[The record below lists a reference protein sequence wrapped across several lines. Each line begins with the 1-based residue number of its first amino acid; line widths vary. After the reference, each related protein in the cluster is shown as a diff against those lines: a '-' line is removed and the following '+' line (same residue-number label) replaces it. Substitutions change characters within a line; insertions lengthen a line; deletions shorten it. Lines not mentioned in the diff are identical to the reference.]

1 MQCIRVWATFYVVRR
16 SCLPG
21 SKLHLSCNTSMRY
34 EEAVGASPNL
44 VKCVDFTRLC
54 EFPEDNLTS
63 PLFGLY
69 SIFFYFETNPRY
81 PTQDTRE
88 HFTALLGSLIHDFVF
103 SFVAVS
109 RRLLRLS
116 PVPPFCLT
124 GIRAVLRLSSG
135 SRRSARRWLCPEP
148 LSHGNTLVLQVL
160 CLCSLKALLVAGRKI
175 NINLIHISVVKYAF
189 QCASKGE
196 IDGCVDRQTD
206 ADRSIE

>member
-1 MQCIRVWATFYVVRR
+1 MSSRKMILRR
-16 SCLPG
+16 HCLD
-21 SKLHLSCNTSMRY
+21 Y
-34 EEAVGASPNL
+34 
-44 VKCVDFTRLC
+44 TRL
-54 EFPEDNLTS
+54 
-63 PLFGLY
+63 
-69 SIFFYFETNPRY
+69 FYFETNPRY
-81 PTQDTRE
+81 PTQDARE
-88 HFTALLGSLIHDFVF
+88 HFSALLGLLIHDFVF

-124 GIRAVLRLSSG
+124 GNWAEFRLSAA
-135 SRRSARRWLCPEP
+135 SRRSARWWWWLCPEP
-148 LSHGNTLVLQVL
+148 LSHGNTLVRQGL

-196 IDGCVDRQTD
+196 IDGYVDRQTD